1 MKANKKTL
9 LSSLA
14 YDGWK
19 IFGVFALISGV
30 LAFAYN
36 EKDRLRENEILDIF
50 LEGESKDLSFQKPLF
65 EAVPNQEIKAVH
77 LSAFS
82 PNDSQFNVIANS
94 YISSVSDIY
103 LLGETLLNSHKEY
116 SSYAKE
122 ISSENEESIL
132 SLSTSLVFYST
143 QGGQKKG
150 VKVFDGE
157 DASYNEGKSF
167 ASWFN
172 LQETTYLL
180 VSDVSSNRNSLDD
193 GGQSLLWSYAYAFLR
208 LGLC

>member
-1 MKANKKTL
+1 MKAKKKTL
-9 LSSLA
+9 ASSLA

-19 IFGVFALISGV
+19 ILGACALISGA

-36 EKDRLRENEILDIF
+36 EKDRLREHEILDIF
-50 LEGESKDLSFQKPLF
+50 LEGDSKDLSFQKLLF
-65 EAVPNQEIKAVH
+65 EAVPSQEIKAVH

-94 YISSVSDIY
+94 YLSAVSDLY
-103 LLGETLLNSHKEY
+103 LLSGTLLNSHKEY

-122 ISSENEESIL
+122 ISFENEGSIL
-132 SLSTSLVFYST
+132 SLSSSFAFYSD

-150 VKVFDGE
+150 VKIFDGE
-157 DASYNEGKSF
+157 EASYNEGKSF
-167 ASWFN
+167 ASWFS

-180 VSDVSSNRNSLDD
+180 VSDVSSNRASLDEK
-193 GGQSLLWSYAYAFLR
+193 GNSLLWSCAYAFLR
-208 LGLC
+208 LGLS